1 VEGLIKS
8 SGGKSVTIPL
18 EFRILSLEERRRA
31 AWKGLGINWGL
42 SLAFLP
48 LPPVHWL
55 ATPFF
60 FFFGFY
66 WASKKYREEKYLK
79 ELNFNCP
86 ECNSAVSFKEQPA
99 KNSKEINCPHCR
111 YLLRL
116 TW

>member
-1 VEGLIKS
+1 MDGQIKS
-8 SGGKSVTIPL
+8 SGGKSISISL
-18 EFRILSLEERRRA
+18 DFRELSLEERRRA
-31 AWKGLGINWGL
+31 ALKGLGINWGL

-60 FFFGFY
+60 FFFGPY
-66 WASKKYREEKYLK
+66 WALKKYREEKYFKSLI
-79 ELNFNCP
+79 FPCP
-86 ECNSAVSFKEQPA
+86 ECSKQIEIAEQPA
-99 KNSKEINCPHCR
+99 KNSKEITCPHCR